1 MRLPTRL
8 TPHHPLRKLA
18 AAIVISAFATLM
30 AIGAHRASGTSVA
43 MSGLDETL
51 YDAFYH
57 FRKSED
63 RSNGP
68 IVIVTVDE
76 SSLEKFSDMGYEWPW
91 PRNTWAAVVEYMQAA
106 GAKVLVF
113 DILFK
118 DKRNFDKEFGAALD
132 QATIPIVLATTAKAD
147 GNPDKFS
154 PKVSRPMPFGATN
167 ILEGKVARRYL
178 PDVNG
183 MPSLAVRAVEQAGAK
198 PPSWASQ
205 PFLLHFFGPYPERD
219 GPTTYRYIPAFRVC
233 KAAMVPNGGAS
244 VAIHPEMFH
253 DKIVIIGGT
262 ATGTFDLKSSPL
274 STKYPGVEIHATA
287 IDDLLTGQF
296 VQPVSPAQAAVI
308 AMLAS
313 FLAAIGVLY
322 PRKTAIKLLYA
333 TIAAAILVGAAVL
346 MFTAAHIRWLAMA
359 SPIIALIIT
368 TVGAFAWSYLT
379 EDRQRRLVLK
389 ALSQYVSPE
398 VAAEIERNPQSLKLG
413 GERRDMT
420 VMFSDIQ
427 GFTDLSESM
436 NSEKLSEMLNFYLG
450 EMSGLILA
458 KNGTLDKY
466 IGDAIMSFWNA
477 PILQPDHAALA
488 CRAALEMC
496 DREARIQG
504 DLAARGAA
512 GMLTRIGINTGPMV
526 FGNMG
531 SPQKFN
537 YSVLGDSV
545 NLGSRLEG
553 ANKFYGSRIL
563 IAESTARLVE
573 GHFAMRRLDM
583 LRVKGKLKPLAVYEL
598 MSEGTAGSDLQTRVA
613 RYEEALQLYRL
624 QKWDEADR
632 ILAELHA
639 RFPACLLY

>member
-1 MRLPTRL
+1 METPTNSVRRSHGRCRSAPPTSSKARWL
-8 TPHHPLRKLA
+8 ADISRTSTVCPALQCGLSNRRAPNRHHGP
-18 AAIVISAFATLM
+18 
-30 AIGAHRASGTSVA
+30 AS
-43 MSGLDETL
+43 
-51 YDAFYH
+51 H
-57 FRKSED
+57 FCS
-63 RSNGP
+63 
-68 IVIVTVDE
+68 I
-76 SSLEKFSDMGYEWPW
+76 
-91 PRNTWAAVVEYMQAA
+91 
-106 GAKVLVF
+106 
-113 DILFK
+113 
-118 DKRNFDKEFGAALD
+118 
-132 QATIPIVLATTAKAD
+132 
-147 GNPDKFS
+147 
-154 PKVSRPMPFGATN
+154 
-167 ILEGKVARRYL
+167 
-178 PDVNG
+178 
-183 MPSLAVRAVEQAGAK
+183 
-198 PPSWASQ
+198 
-205 PFLLHFFGPYPERD
+205 FFGPYPERD

-244 VAIHPEMFH
+244 VAIHPDMFH

-262 ATGTFDLKSSPL
+262 AAGTFDLKSSPL

-398 VAAEIERNPQSLKLG
+398 VAAEIERNPESLKLG

-436 NSEKLSEMLNFYLG
+436 PSEELSEMLNFYLG

-488 CRAALEMC
+488 CRAALDMC
-496 DREARIQG
+496 EREARIQG

-512 GMLTRIGINTGPMV
+512 GMLTRIGINTGPDGLRQHGISAKIQLQRSGRQRQSRQPSGRGEQIV
-526 FGNMG
+526 RLKNSHFGDDRRVG
-531 SPQKFN
+531 AQPIRASP
-537 YSVLGDSV
+537 
-545 NLGSRLEG
+545 
-553 ANKFYGSRIL
+553 
-563 IAESTARLVE
+563 ARRAAGE
-573 GHFAMRRLDM
+573 RQAQ
-583 LRVKGKLKPLAVYEL
+583 AV
-598 MSEGTAGSDLQTRVA
+598 GGV
-613 RYEEALQLYRL
+613 
-624 QKWDEADR
+624 
-632 ILAELHA
+632 
-639 RFPACLLY
+639 